1 MNVSRAKKMRPRRL
15 LKLLA
20 TAGFLLS
27 AAGVPAVIALDLAKE
42 EAGGG
47 VKERTTGTALFG
59 LQEIRSEKL
68 AAFTKWTG
76 MLARLDMESPHAAP
90 LDFVPAGNR
99 LAELNAVNRMVNAVS
114 YVSDE
119 ENWGAADH
127 WATPGEFYSRSGDC
141 EDFAIAKYVALKQL
155 GFDPAAM
162 RIVVLVDK
170 QRHKHHAVLMIDTD
184 MGRLIL
190 DNQIA
195 EVVRDTEIKHYQPI
209 YSINESAWWLHVAKP
224 QKKLVA
230 QRNP

>member
-1 MNVSRAKKMRPRRL
+1 MKMRPRRL
-15 LKLLA
+15 LNLLA
-20 TAGFLLS
+20 AAGLLLS
-27 AAGVPAVIALDLAKE
+27 SAGLPPVIAN
-42 EAGGG
+42 AGANAGASEG
-47 VKERTTGTALFG
+47 ANAETGQRTTGTALFG
-59 LQEIRSEKL
+59 WSEIRSEQL

-76 MLARLDMESPHAAP
+76 MLARLGTETPQVSP

-155 GFDPAAM
+155 GFDPASM
-162 RIVVLVDK
+162 RIVVLVDR

-195 EVVRDTEIKHYQPI
+195 EVVRDTDIKHYQPI

-224 QKKLVA
+224 QTKLVA

>member
-1 MNVSRAKKMRPRRL
+1 MNVPRRKKMRPRRL
-15 LKLLA
+15 LNLLA
-20 TAGFLLS
+20 AAGLLLS
-27 AAGVPAVIALDLAKE
+27 SAGLPPVIANETAE
-42 EAGGG
+42 
-47 VKERTTGTALFG
+47 ERTTGTALFG
-59 LQEIRSEKL
+59 LREIRSEKL

-76 MLARLDMESPHAAP
+76 MLARLGTETPNASP

-155 GFDPAAM
+155 GFDPASM
-162 RIVVLVDK
+162 RIVVLVDR
-170 QRHKHHAVLMIDTD
+170 QRHKYHAVLMIDTD

-195 EVVRDTEIKHYQPI
+195 EVVRDTDVKHYEPI
-209 YSINESAWWLHVAKP
+209 YSINESAWWLHVAEP